1 MKRVILFRN
10 GTEVNGKV
18 VLVTHSLEELL
29 IAASSKFG
37 IVAKRLF
44 TPHGGEIDDLKL
56 IRDDDILYVTES
68 EDFIPIVNYSSLAN
82 NACGS
87 SNCAPTVPI
96 PAQYSEREQH
106 TWRKKNS
113 EWVTLNVGGKY
124 FTTSRS
130 TLLTKEPMSMLA
142 RMFAEGEG
150 GYLMAP
156 SNMDRN
162 GAYLIDRSP
171 TYFEPIL
178 NYLRNGQLIFDTNV
192 NPEVPQLETII
203 QSVQRSRDIVPLARR
218 DVINALI
225 LTPYTAELR
234 FQGVNL
240 AGSDLSRLDLRYINF
255 KYACLHGCRM
265 VGANLSWCCLERAD
279 LSHVVLEGAQLLGV
293 KMLCANLEGANL
305 RGCNFEDPA
314 GSRANMEGV
323 NLKGANLEGSNMA
336 GVNLRV
342 ATLKNANLQNC
353 DLRAAVLA
361 GADLETTDGI
371 GSVVGSK
378 LLEFWAFGP
387 CHLGNKPFLSS
398 GANLDGRFC
407 EKRNCFSY
415 HPGQVGGTSPRCRSN
430 QRVTGRGEELI
441 LTSLRIWSEPNHPTL
456 LGVGV
461 GALPRNCPG
470 PQCPEN
476 CDLSG
481 SDLHEANLR
490 GANLKDA
497 AFELMLTPLHMSQ
510 TIR

>member
-1 MKRVILFRN
+1 MKRVILFKN
-10 GTEVNGKV
+10 GTDTDGKV
-18 VLVTHSLEELL
+18 FLVTHSMEELL
-29 IAASSKFG
+29 TAASQKFK
-37 IVAKRLF
+37 VNAKRLF
-44 TPHGGEIDDLKL
+44 TPQGGELDDLKL
-56 IRDDDILYVTES
+56 IRDDDVLYVSAGES
-68 EDFIPIVNYSSLAN
+68 FIPLQPCLA
-82 NACGS
+82 S
-87 SNCAPTVPI
+87 
-96 PAQYSEREQH
+96 
-106 TWRKKNS
+106 KKNDTLLPATS
-113 EWVTLNVGGKY
+113 STATSSKDWVTLNVGGKY

-130 TLLTKEPMSMLA
+130 TLVSKEPLSMLA
-142 RMFAEGEG
+142 RMFAEGEN
-150 GYLMAP
+150 GYLMTP
-156 SNMDRN
+156 SNVDHN

-192 NPEVPQLETII
+192 NPEGVLEEARFFGLESLVPQLEAMIT
-203 QSVQRSRDIVPLARR
+203 SNQRSRDNLPLSRR
-218 DVINALI
+218 DVINALVC
-225 LTPYTAELR
+225 TPFTAELR

-279 LSHVVLEGAQLLGV
+279 LSHAQLEGAHLLGV

-361 GADLETTDGI
+361 GADLE
-371 GSVVGSK
+371 
-378 LLEFWAFGP
+378 
-387 CHLGNKPFLSS
+387 
-398 GANLDGRFC
+398 
-407 EKRNCFSY
+407 
-415 HPGQVGGTSPRCRSN
+415 
-430 QRVTGRGEELI
+430 
-441 LTSLRIWSEPNHPTL
+441 
-456 LGVGV
+456 
-461 GALPRNCPG
+461 
-470 PQCPEN
+470 N

-481 SDLHEANLR
+481 SDLNEANLR
-490 GANLKDA
+490 GANLKGA

-510 TIR
+510 AIR

>member
-1 MKRVILFRN
+1 M
-10 GTEVNGKV
+10 
-18 VLVTHSLEELL
+18 EELL
-29 IAASSKFG
+29 TAASQKFK
-37 IVAKRLF
+37 VNAKRLF
-44 TPHGGEIDDLKL
+44 TPQGGELDDLKL
-56 IRDDDILYVTES
+56 IRDDDVLYVSAGES
-68 EDFIPIVNYSSLAN
+68 FIPLQPCLA
-82 NACGS
+82 S
-87 SNCAPTVPI
+87 
-96 PAQYSEREQH
+96 
-106 TWRKKNS
+106 KKNDTLLPATS
-113 EWVTLNVGGKY
+113 STATSSKDWVTLNVGGKY

-130 TLLTKEPMSMLA
+130 TLVSKEPLSMLA
-142 RMFAEGEG
+142 RMFAEGEN
-150 GYLMAP
+150 GYLMTP
-156 SNMDRN
+156 SNVDHN

-192 NPEVPQLETII
+192 NPEGVLEEARFFGLESLVPQLEAMIT
-203 QSVQRSRDIVPLARR
+203 SNQRSRDNLPLSRR
-218 DVINALI
+218 DVINALVC
-225 LTPYTAELR
+225 TPFTAELR

-279 LSHVVLEGAQLLGV
+279 LSHAQLEGAHLLGV

-361 GADLETTDGI
+361 GADLE
-371 GSVVGSK
+371 
-378 LLEFWAFGP
+378 
-387 CHLGNKPFLSS
+387 
-398 GANLDGRFC
+398 
-407 EKRNCFSY
+407 
-415 HPGQVGGTSPRCRSN
+415 
-430 QRVTGRGEELI
+430 
-441 LTSLRIWSEPNHPTL
+441 
-456 LGVGV
+456 
-461 GALPRNCPG
+461 
-470 PQCPEN
+470 N

-481 SDLHEANLR
+481 SDLNEANLR
-490 GANLKDA
+490 GANLKGA

-510 TIR
+510 AIR

>member
-1 MKRVILFRN
+1 MKRVIVFKN
-10 GTEVNGKV
+10 GTDVDGKV
-18 VLVTHSLEELL
+18 LLVTHSLEELL
-29 IAASSKFG
+29 TAAGNKFG
-37 IVAKRLF
+37 ITAKRLF
-44 TPHGGEIDDLKL
+44 TPQGGELDDLKL
-56 IRDDDILYVTES
+56 LRDDDIIYVSAGEG
-68 EDFIPIVNYSSLAN
+68 FIPLGAATTSQQQQAV
-82 NACGS
+82 
-87 SNCAPTVPI
+87 VPSK
-96 PAQYSEREQH
+96 P
-106 TWRKKNS
+106 NS

-130 TLLTKEPMSMLA
+130 TLLTKEPQSMLA
-142 RMFAEGEG
+142 RMFAEGES
-150 GYLMAP
+150 GYLMTP
-156 SNMDRN
+156 SNVDSN

-178 NYLRNGQLIFDTNV
+178 NYLRNGQLIFDTHV
-192 NPEVPQLETII
+192 NPEGILEEARFFGIESLIPQLESLI
-203 QSVQRSRDIVPLARR
+203 QNSQRSRDNVPLTRR

-225 LTPYTAELR
+225 LTPLTAELR

-240 AGSDLSRLDLRYINF
+240 AGSDLSRLDLRSINF

-265 VGANLSWCCLERAD
+265 VGANLSWCSMERAD
-279 LSHVVLEGAQLLGV
+279 LSHAQLEGAQLLGV

-314 GSRANMEGV
+314 GTRANMEGV

-361 GADLETTDGI
+361 GADLE
-371 GSVVGSK
+371 
-378 LLEFWAFGP
+378 
-387 CHLGNKPFLSS
+387 
-398 GANLDGRFC
+398 
-407 EKRNCFSY
+407 
-415 HPGQVGGTSPRCRSN
+415 
-430 QRVTGRGEELI
+430 
-441 LTSLRIWSEPNHPTL
+441 
-456 LGVGV
+456 
-461 GALPRNCPG
+461 
-470 PQCPEN
+470 N

-510 TIR
+510 TVR